1 MDPKLLDPKP
11 LEAAS
16 LDPALTHAIVDYLG
30 RLRECRPLQERIEC
44 DAATAVVEA
53 AGLPSHHDPQKNWDT
68 FKCIAPI
75 VAAGDLQAPILDA
88 GAGVRVVAQRW
99 LHQLGYGELY
109 GCDLKPT
116 VVKPAYA
123 SLGFKMSAQ
132 ELTGTNYET
141 GFFQAVTCI
150 SVIEHGVELGGF
162 AREMARILRPGG
174 LLLVS
179 TDYWSEPI
187 DCTGIFPYGLEM
199 GEMMIFNER
208 GLREFVE
215 TARGVGLEPVGE
227 VSYGTGD
234 RAVRWDRVDREYTFA
249 FIALRKTRSRP

>member
-1 MDPKLLDPKP
+1 MDPKLLEPRS
-11 LEAAS
+11 LEDGGV
-16 LDPALTHAIVDYLG
+16 DPALTFAIVDYLG
-30 RLRECRPLQERIEC
+30 RLRECRPLQEKIEC

-68 FKCIAPI
+68 FKC
-75 VAAGDLQAPILDA
+75 VAHILAEGDLEAPILDA

-99 LHQLGYGELY
+99 LHQLGYRELY

-132 ELTGTNYET
+132 ELTGTNYASD
-141 GFFQAVTCI
+141 FFQAVTCI
-150 SVIEHGVELGGF
+150 SVIEHGVPLAGF
-162 AREMARILRPGG
+162 AREMARIIRPGG

-187 DCTGIFPYGLEM
+187 DCSGIYPYGEDAPEM
-199 GEMMIFNER
+199 KILTPADIR
-208 GLREFVE
+208 GFVE
-215 TARGVGLEPVGE
+215 ACADAGLELCEPLQLQTSDKAIRWE
-227 VSYGTGD
+227 RTD
-234 RAVRWDRVDREYTFA
+234 RDYTFIFLA
-249 FIALRKTRSRP
+249 FRKRL

>member
-1 MDPKLLDPKP
+1 MDPKLLDVKP
-11 LEAAS
+11 VEAGGV
-16 LDPALTHAIVDYLG
+16 DPALTHAIVDYLG
-30 RLRECRPLQERIEC
+30 RLRACRPLLEKIEC

-68 FKCIAPI
+68 FKCIAYI
-75 VAAGDLQAPILDA
+75 VAEGDRAAPVLDA

-150 SVIEHGVELGGF
+150 SVIEHGVDLAGF
-162 AREMARILRPGG
+162 AKEMARILRPGG

-187 DCTGIFPYGLEM
+187 DCTGIFPYGTDAPEMKILTPADIEGFVADCAAAGLQICEPLELQTRDKA
-199 GEMMIFNER
+199 IRWER
-208 GLREFVE
+208 
-215 TARGVGLEPVGE
+215 T
-227 VSYGTGD
+227 D
-234 RAVRWDRVDREYTFA
+234 RDYTFIFLA
-249 FIALRKTRSRP
+249 FRKRK

>member
-1 MDPKLLDPKP
+1 MDPKLLEPMSP
-11 LEAAS
+11 EAGG
-16 LDPALTHAIVDYLG
+16 LDPALTHAVVDYLG
-30 RLRECRPLQERIEC
+30 RLRQCRPLQARIEC

-68 FKCIAPI
+68 FKCIAHI
-75 VAAGDLQAPILDA
+75 VAEGDLEAPVLDA

-99 LHQLGYGELY
+99 LHQLGYRELY

-132 ELTGTNYET
+132 EMTATTYET
-141 GFFQAVTCI
+141 GFFQAVTSI
-150 SVIEHGVELGGF
+150 SVIEHGVDLPGF
-162 AREMARILRPGG
+162 AREMARIIRPGG

-187 DCTGIFPYGLEM
+187 DCTGIFPYGEDAPEM
-199 GEMMIFNER
+199 KILTPKDIQG
-208 GLREFVE
+208 FVADCA
-215 TARGVGLEPVGE
+215 TSGLELCSPLQLQ
-227 VSYGTGD
+227 TQD
-234 RAVRWDRVDREYTFA
+234 
-249 FIALRKTRSRP
+249 

>member
-1 MDPKLLDPKP
+1 MDPKV
-11 LEAAS
+11 LEVRPVEAGGV
-16 LDPALTHAIVDYLG
+16 DPALTFAIVDYLA
-30 RLRECRPLQERIEC
+30 RLRECRPLLDRIEC
-44 DAATAVVEA
+44 DAATRVVEA

-68 FKCIAPI
+68 FKCIAHI
-75 VAAGDLQAPILDA
+75 VAEGDLEAPVLDA

-99 LHQLGYGELY
+99 LHQLGYRELY

-132 ELTGTNYET
+132 KMEATTYPS
-141 GFFQAVTCI
+141 GFFQAVTSI
-150 SVIEHGVELGGF
+150 SVIEHGVELNGF

-187 DCTGIFPYGLEM
+187 DCSGIYPYGEDAPEM
-199 GEMMIFNER
+199 KILTPADIEG
-208 GLREFVE
+208 FVG
-215 TARGVGLEPVGE
+215 ACAGAGLELCEPLQLQTRTKAIRWE
-227 VSYGTGD
+227 RTD
-234 RAVRWDRVDREYTFA
+234 RDYTFIFLA
-249 FIALRKTRSRP
+249 FRKR

>member
-1 MDPKLLDPKP
+1 MD
-11 LEAAS
+11 AQ
-16 LDPALTHAIVDYLG
+16 LTAAIVEYLG
-30 RLRECRPLQERIEC
+30 RLRECRPLLEKIEC

-68 FKCIAPI
+68 FKCIAYI
-75 VAAGDLQAPILDA
+75 AGLGDLDAPVLDA

-99 LHQLGYGELY
+99 LHQLGYRELY

-123 SLGFKMSAQ
+123 SLGLKMSAQ

-150 SVIEHGVELGGF
+150 SVIEHGVPLAGF

-179 TDYWSEPI
+179 TDYWSEHI
-187 DCTGIFPYGLEM
+187 DCSGIYPYGEDAPEM
-199 GEMMIFNER
+199 KILTPADIEG
-208 GLREFVE
+208 FV
-215 TARGVGLEPVGE
+215 ADCAAAGLELCEPLQLQTKDKAIRWE
-227 VSYGTGD
+227 RTD
-234 RAVRWDRVDREYTFA
+234 RDYTFIFLA
-249 FIALRKTRSRP
+249 FRKR

>member
-1 MDPKLLDPKP
+1 MNAD
-11 LEAAS
+11 
-16 LDPALTHAIVDYLG
+16 LTAAIVDYLG
-30 RLRECRPLQERIEC
+30 RLRECRPLLAKIEC
-44 DAATAVVEA
+44 DAATCVVEA

-68 FKCIAPI
+68 FKCIAYI
-75 VAAGDLQAPILDA
+75 AALGDLEAPILDA

-99 LHQLGYGELY
+99 LHQLGYRELY

-132 ELTGTNYET
+132 ELTGTNYAS

-150 SVIEHGVELGGF
+150 SVIEHGVELAGF
-162 AREMARILRPGG
+162 AREMARIIRPGG

-187 DCTGIFPYGLEM
+187 DCTGIFPYGADAPEM
-199 GEMMIFNER
+199 KI
-208 GLREFVE
+208 LTPAAIQSFV
-215 TARGVGLEPVGE
+215 ADCAAAGLELCEPLQLQ
-227 VSYGTGD
+227 THD
-234 RAVRWDRVDREYTFA
+234 KAIRWDRTDRDYTFIFLA
-249 FIALRKTRSRP
+249 FRKRT